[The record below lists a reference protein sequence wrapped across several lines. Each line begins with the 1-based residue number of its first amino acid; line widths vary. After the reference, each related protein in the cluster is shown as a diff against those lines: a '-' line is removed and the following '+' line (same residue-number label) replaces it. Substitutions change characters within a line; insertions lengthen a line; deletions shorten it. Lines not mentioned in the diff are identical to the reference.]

1 MDLSRKAEVTDFHC
15 NGGHSSVNA
24 DMMELGAKC
33 PDTLE
38 GGLWITLRDL
48 WHRKGCFSS
57 CVGVLE
63 FPIHICL
70 VGMD

>member
-38 GGLWITLRDL
+38 GGLLYTERFVAQKRLFSLLCWWI
-48 WHRKGCFSS
+48 
-57 CVGVLE
+57 
-63 FPIHICL
+63 
-70 VGMD
+70 

>member
-1 MDLSRKAEVTDFHC
+1 MDLPGKAEVADFHC

-24 DMMELGAKC
+24 DMMEFGAKC

-38 GGLWITLRDL
+38 GICCGQGDL
-48 WHRKGCFSS
+48 WGRKGCFSS
-57 CVGVLE
+57 CVGIFE

-70 VGMD
+70 VSMV